1 MDIIIYEFD
10 KINNPQG
17 KWNALNN
24 HFVFQNIE
32 KRKLTSIYHSH
43 DFYEFIIVLRG
54 MCTAFINGKEY
65 ELVKDDTVFMSPGD
79 RHSFTGQ
86 SEDLHIISF
95 SVKSCEVESAC
106 EYNGKRTEEC
116 FGFKEH
122 PLIFSEP
129 GAQSV
134 LRLIYNNIN
143 DDTLVY
149 EYKFLLSY
157 FIRVLSVK
165 SELGNDD
172 ECPAVILNALKE
184 MKKRDRLKVGIP
196 AFVAESGY
204 SRPQLSR
211 LVKKYL
217 HLTLHE
223 YISGQRLETA
233 YNDLIFTS
241 SRPEDIAEEL
251 GYKSF
256 SHFSQKFKK
265 TYGITP
271 AELRKQKGVWTI

>member
-1 MDIIIYEFD
+1 MDKIVYVFD
-10 KINNPQG
+10 KINNTQG
-17 KWNALNN
+17 KGNARNN
-24 HFVFQNIE
+24 HFIFQNIE
-32 KRKLTSIYHSH
+32 KRILTRTYHSH
-43 DFYEFIIVLRG
+43 DFYEFIVVLG
-54 MCTAFINGKEY
+54 GVCTTFINGKEY
-65 ELVKDDTVFMSPGD
+65 KLVKDDIVFMSPGD
-79 RHSFTGQ
+79 SHSFTGQ
-86 SEDLHIISF
+86 SEDLHLISF
-95 SVKSCEVESAC
+95 SVKSCEVDSAC
-106 EYNGKRTEEC
+106 EYNGKRPEEC

-129 GAQSV
+129 DAQSV

-143 DDTLVY
+143 DDTLIY

-157 FIRVLSVK
+157 FIRILSVK

-217 HLTLHE
+217 HMTLYE

-233 YNDLIFTS
+233 YNDLILTR

-271 AELRKQKGVWTI
+271 AELRKQKGACTI

>member
-1 MDIIIYEFD
+1 MDKIIYEFD
-10 KINNPQG
+10 KINNSQG
-17 KWNALNN
+17 KGNAVNN
-24 HFVFQNIE
+24 HFIFQNIE
-32 KRKLTSIYHSH
+32 RRKLTRIYHSH
-43 DFYEFIIVLRG
+43 DFYEFIVVLKG

-65 ELVKDDTVFMSPGD
+65 KLAKDDTVFMSPGD
-79 RHSFTGQ
+79 SHSFTGQ
-86 SEDLHIISF
+86 SEDVHVISF
-95 SVKSCEVESAC
+95 SVKSCEVDSAC

-129 GAQSV
+129 DTQSV

-143 DDTLVY
+143 DDALIY
-149 EYKFLLSY
+149 EYRFLLSY

-165 SELGNDD
+165 SETGNDD

-211 LVKKYL
+211 FVKKYL
-217 HLTLHE
+217 HMTLYE
-223 YISGQRLETA
+223 YISGQRLEAA
-233 YNDLIFTS
+233 YNDLILTR
-241 SRPEDIAEEL
+241 SRPEDIAEDL

-271 AELRKQKGVWTI
+271 AELRKQNGVWTI

>member
-1 MDIIIYEFD
+1 MDKITYEFD
-10 KINNPQG
+10 TINNPQSNG
-17 KWNALNN
+17 NTAKQRFLL
-24 HFVFQNIE
+24 QNIE
-32 KRKLTSIYHSH
+32 KRRLTNIYHSH
-43 DFYEFIIVLRG
+43 DFYEFIIMLRG
-54 MCTAFINGKEY
+54 SCTAFINGGEY
-65 ELVKDDTVFMSPGD
+65 TLVKDDVVFMSPED
-79 RHSFTGQ
+79 SHSFLGQ

-106 EYNGKRTEEC
+106 EYNGKRPEEC

-165 SELGNDD
+165 SELGNDN
-172 ECPAVILNALKE
+172 ECPAVILKALKE
-184 MKKRDRLKVGIP
+184 MKKRDMLKAGIP

-217 HLTLHE
+217 HMTLYE

-233 YNDLIFTS
+233 YNDLVLTR

-265 TYGITP
+265 NYGITP
-271 AELRKQKGVWTI
+271 AELRKQKGAWTI